1 MTTTYTTLLLGFALG
16 LAALIPLV
24 LHLRPRFKAAGY
36 ARGHAAGRSEQY
48 VQIQAL
54 HDEVTR
60 HKHIRDIERQGHQ
73 QRLEAVMQD
82 CDDRIAIFARRS
94 NPLTQADEK
103 TLRQAADTLRLA
115 AETWQAMAAA
125 IPAAARA
132 KVLQAGLIDIAER
145 CLVALIASGQMR
157 IERTPVV
164 RDADGYWTHPH
175 LPEFSENTSAKT
187 LLAWETAQELESHV
201 AMFEYDAPADHPYYT
216 NGSTNISDWHP
227 TRPEGDGW
235 FLLSIHD
242 TENNGPMAWFA
253 RRTTHQADL
262 ALACTEEAAA

>member
-1 MTTTYTTLLLGFALG
+1 MNATYSTLLLGFALG

-36 ARGHAAGRSEQY
+36 ARGYRTGRSEHY
-48 VQIQAL
+48 TQIQAL
-54 HDEVTR
+54 HDDIAR

-73 QRLEAVMQD
+73 QRVEAIMQD

-103 TLRQAADTLRLA
+103 MLRQAADTLRLA

-187 LLAWETAQELESHV
+187 LTDWEATQELESRIV
-201 AMFEYDAPADHPYYT
+201 MFEDEAPEGHPYYAT
-216 NGSTNISDWHP
+216 GSTNISDWHP

-253 RRTTHQADL
+253 RRTTHQAYL
-262 ALACTEEAAA
+262 ALAGAEEAAA